1 MERVFEATIEKHGKW
16 WIGWVDAVPGANSQ
30 GRTIKEVQENLKEA
44 VAMVLAANKELLAM
58 SPVKHYPFT
67 FRQKVQIYFFQHNAL
82 TNEKSSLDANHS
94 LSELCLMLT
103 AT

>member
-44 VAMVLAANKELLAM
+44 VAMVLEANKKLQAM
-58 SPVKHYPFT
+58 SPVKRYKKKIVL
-67 FRQKVQIYFFQHNAL
+67 QA
-82 TNEKSSLDANHS
+82 
-94 LSELCLMLT
+94 
-103 AT
+103 